1 MRSAACRCEA
11 REEELSKK
19 ASFEENMGKLENL
32 VEKLEQNELP
42 LEESIAAFEEGMKL
56 AGSMVK
62 TLEKAQ
68 ERVRKLTKTEQG
80 TFELDGFGGGDDDE

>member
-1 MRSAACRCEA
+1 M
-11 REEELSKK
+11 SKR
-19 ASFEENMGKLENL
+19 ATFEEDMGTLEEL

-42 LEESIAAFEEGMKL
+42 LEDSIKAFEDGMKL
-56 AGSMVK
+56 AGSLMK

-80 TFELDGFGGGDDDE
+80 TFELEEFGSADEDE

>member
-1 MRSAACRCEA
+1 M
-11 REEELSKK
+11 SKR
-19 ASFEENMGKLENL
+19 ATFEEDMGKLEAL

-42 LEESIAAFEEGMKL
+42 LEDSIDAFEEGMKL

-62 TLEKAQ
+62 ALEKAQ

-80 TFELDGFGGGDDDE
+80 TFELDAFGGGDEDE

>member
-1 MRSAACRCEA
+1 M
-11 REEELSKK
+11 SKRVT
-19 ASFEENMGKLENL
+19 FEDEMAKLEEL

-42 LEESIAAFEEGMKL
+42 LEESIKAFEDGMKL
-56 AGSMVK
+56 AGSLMK

-80 TFELDGFGGGDDDE
+80 TFELEAFGSADEDE

>member
-1 MRSAACRCEA
+1 M
-11 REEELSKK
+11 SKR
-19 ASFEENMGKLENL
+19 ATFEEDMGKLEAL

-42 LEESIAAFEEGMKL
+42 LEDSIKAFEEGMKL
-56 AGSMVK
+56 AGTLVK

-80 TFELDGFGGGDDDE
+80 TFELDAFGGGDEDE

>member
-1 MRSAACRCEA
+1 M
-11 REEELSKK
+11 SKR
-19 ASFEENMGKLENL
+19 ATFEEDMGKLEAL

-42 LEESIAAFEEGMKL
+42 LEDSITAFEEGTKL
-56 AGSMVK
+56 AGSLVK

-80 TFELDGFGGGDDDE
+80 TFALDAFGGGDEDE